1 MKSKSIKGKSLE
13 EIKDAL
19 QQSLIDGYKPTLA
32 FVFLS
37 QLEDVSAISEMMD
50 AAGISIFGAS
60 TSEKFTDQGIE
71 PDGIVVLLL
80 DINRAHFKI
89 ILKDFESTSISVYC

>member
-19 QQSLIDGYKPTLA
+19 QQSLSDGYKPTLA

-50 AAGISIFGAS
+50 AAGI
-60 TSEKFTDQGIE
+60 
-71 PDGIVVLLL
+71 
-80 DINRAHFKI
+80 
-89 ILKDFESTSISVYC
+89 

>member
-1 MKSKSIKGKSLE
+1 MQAKSIKGRTTE
-13 EIKDAL
+13 EIKNAL
-19 QQSLIDGYKPTLA
+19 QQSLSDGYKPTLA

-50 AAGISIFGAS
+50 AVGISIFGAS

-80 DINRAHFKI
+80 DINRAHFQDH
-89 ILKDFESTSISVYC
+89 LERF